1 MRFWHCALAAA
12 LLTAAFGLPFR
23 EYPTQRL
30 LPIRTLQAQRTP
42 DGVYLRS
49 EAGEGEGATWDEA
62 VAALRKNAGGEVF
75 FETTEHIVFSDADLA
90 RDAAASG
97 ILRPAAQVHF
107 SEKLREAETANDYF
121 SAHPSELR
129 LSDFG
134 IYGQEER
141 ME

>member
-1 MRFWHCALAAA
+1 MRFWHCAFAAA
-12 LLTAAFGLPFR
+12 ILTAAFGLPFR

-30 LPIRTLQAQRTP
+30 LPIRTLQAQRTS
-42 DGVYLRS
+42 GGISLRS

-62 VAALRKNAGGEVF
+62 VADLRKNASGEVF
-75 FETTEHIVFSDADLA
+75 FDTAEHIVFSDAALA
-90 RDAAASG
+90 CDAAASG

-107 SEKLREAETANDYF
+107 SEKLRAAETANDYF

-134 IYGQEER
+134 MNGQEEH